1 MSWNNTLNISKKIYL
16 DTDFWNDCLIENE
29 KQNKHILNKK
39 KKYITSY
46 QSISSTEMNSPNSII
61 NSLFTP
67 NKKTNYI
74 FDNKIRKQTNLK
86 RTKSQKSIENLCKM
100 YEKWKISRIKFKEKK
115 ERIRKEIKKK
125 EMKECTWN
133 PKLISKYNNNYNHY
147 DNKYYNK
154 LYNGNLIKKQEKNIN
169 NSNNEEITFKPFINE
184 NVNLKNIFYNGI
196 NINQDFSNYSFF
208 YRLEKARSNEKEKEN
223 AFKVKNLPKC
233 RMKKNRMKTLKEK
246 EFKRKFH
253 KILFEINLQ
262 IDSNN
267 TNTNNDK
274 KKFIY

>member
-1 MSWNNTLNISKKIYL
+1 
-16 DTDFWNDCLIENE
+16 
-29 KQNKHILNKK
+29 
-39 KKYITSY
+39 
-46 QSISSTEMNSPNSII
+46 
-61 NSLFTP
+61 
-67 NKKTNYI
+67 
-74 FDNKIRKQTNLK
+74 
-86 RTKSQKSIENLCKM
+86 
-100 YEKWKISRIKFKEKK
+100 
-115 ERIRKEIKKK
+115 
-125 EMKECTWN
+125 MKECTWN

-154 LYNGNLIKKQEKNIN
+154 LYNGNIIKKQEKNID
-169 NSNNEEITFKPFINE
+169 NSINKEITFKPFINE

-233 RMKKNRMKTLKEK
+233 KMKTNSMKTLKEK
-246 EFKRKFH
+246 DFKRMFH

-267 TNTNNDK
+267 TNSINDK
-274 KKFIY
+274 KSFIY